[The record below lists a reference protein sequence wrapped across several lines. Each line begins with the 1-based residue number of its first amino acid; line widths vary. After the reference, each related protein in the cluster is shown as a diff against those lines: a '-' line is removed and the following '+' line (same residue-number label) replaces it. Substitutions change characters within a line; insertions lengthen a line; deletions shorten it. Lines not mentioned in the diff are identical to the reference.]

1 MAAMFQYIVLL
12 SVLAS
17 SLSAATVVRGQVI
30 DQKTL
35 APLPRANV
43 MAVGTRDGGVTDE
56 GGRFQFQTDS
66 ALPLTIKVTHIS
78 YQAVELLVTVDTPL
92 VITMVQALLKGE
104 DVTITAERSRIAS
117 DVSSAVVALTV
128 ENIENLGARDLGDA
142 LRPLP
147 SVSITASNTG
157 KQLVSIRGSNPNEV
171 AVFLDGLRLNDTHT
185 GLTDLSVIDLNDLER
200 VEVVKGGSTTLF
212 GQGAFGGVVS
222 LTSRLPD
229 SNRVALTRG
238 YGISDDGDQDLSF
251 AATGRLGMLAAGG
264 RYSGK
269 SRRYDGRTLYTNT
282 FQSLSAAAYPDFG
295 QLAAKY
301 YRLENFLQLPS
312 GDVAQSDHTTLT
324 HLSYSGPI
332 RSSPDWNFFLGQRNW
347 GWIDHFFSNLER
359 QLDEGG
365 TIGRIAHQLTYDRLI
380 STLQVDYERQDFTS
394 DNITFNSGDLTQTR
408 EFDQWARTNLGYV
421 AVIRFLSD
429 DSNPLTSK
437 IRWEASLRRD
447 QFRTTH
453 LQQVQAGI
461 AETMTD
467 TLDGGGIE
475 VNRKDNSLI
484 SRFGVRLEGN
494 TNLIYYTL
502 FMNQGSNQRLPTLSD
517 LTLMAGAPE
526 DETQGYPLQKERLGT
541 TDVGLELIYRSPT
554 YLPQKIELR
563 FSGSFF
569 FNQYDNKIAYRFFDD
584 RLPVPLN
591 IPRTKISGYD
601 VALGGGLWDNLISTQ
616 IAYQRINLDDP
627 LVFPNKPESRF
638 SYQLQLD
645 VPWLVIGYDYY
656 RDGPQFVLF
665 DGFVGATTLTARESA
680 NLNVMLRWKTRRAQL
695 SVRFIVRNI
704 FSDRPA
710 LPNQSQDFGG
720 VPFQYFEAHREIIT
734 LRVQL

>member
-1 MAAMFQYIVLL
+1 MAALISYIILL
-12 SVLAS
+12 SVMTT
-17 SLSAATVVRGQVI
+17 SLSATTVVRGQVV
-30 DQKTL
+30 DRKTR
-35 APLPRANV
+35 APLLGANV
-43 MAVGTRDGGVTDE
+43 LAVGTQDGGVTDE
-56 GGRFQFQTDS
+56 GGRFQFQTDRP
-66 ALPLTIKVTHIS
+66 LPLTIEITHIS
-78 YQAVELLVTVDTPL
+78 YQTVEVLVTSDTPL
-92 VITMVQALLKGE
+92 VITMEQALLKGE
-104 DVTITAERSRIAS
+104 GVTITGKRSWITS
-117 DVSSAVVALTV
+117 DVSSAVVALTA
-128 ENIENLGARDLGDA
+128 ESIEKLGARDLGDA

-147 SVSITASNTG
+147 SVSITVSNTG

-229 SNRVALTRG
+229 SNRVTFTRG

-251 AATGRLGMLAAGG
+251 AATGRLGMFAAGG

-269 SRRYDGRTLYTNT
+269 SRHYDGSTLYTNI
-282 FQSLSAAAYPDFG
+282 FHSLSAAVDPDFG

-332 RSSPDWNFFLGQRNW
+332 HTSPDWNFFLGQRTW

-365 TIGRIAHQLTYDRLI
+365 MIGRITHQLTGDQLI
-380 STLQVDYERQDFTS
+380 STLQLDYERQDFSS
-394 DNITFNSGDLTQTR
+394 DNITFNSEDLTQTR
-408 EFDQWARTNLGYV
+408 ELDQWVRTNLGYV

-429 DSNPLTSK
+429 DANPLASK

-453 LQQVQAGI
+453 LQQIQTGI
-461 AETMTD
+461 AETVTE
-467 TLDGGGIE
+467 TLGNGGTE

-494 TNLIYYTL
+494 ANLVYYT
-502 FMNQGSNQRLPTLSD
+502 FFVNQGSNQRLPTLND
-517 LTLMAGAPE
+517 LALNASAPE
-526 DETQGYPLQKERLGT
+526 EESQGFPLKKERLAT
-541 TDVGLELIYRSPT
+541 TDIGLEIIYRSPT
-554 YLPQKIELR
+554 YLTQIVELR
-563 FSGSFF
+563 FSTSFF
-569 FNQYDNKIAYRFFDD
+569 FNQYDDKIAYRYFDD

-591 IPRTKISGYD
+591 IPSTKISGYD
-601 VALGGGLWDNLISTQ
+601 VALGGGLWENLISTQ
-616 IAYQRINLDDP
+616 IAYQRLNLDNP

-638 SYQLQLD
+638 SYQLQLNI
-645 VPWLVIGYDYY
+645 PWLVVGYDYY
-656 RDGPQFVLF
+656 RDGPQFILF
-665 DGFVGATTLTARESA
+665 NGFVGAQSLTSRESA
-680 NLNVMLRWKTRRAQL
+680 NLNIMLRWKIKRAQL
-695 SVRFIVRNI
+695 SLRYIVRNL

-710 LPNQSQDFGG
+710 VPNRSQDLGG